1 VLRNLRPIARFNTAA
16 RSNFGRGGAE
26 VLFENDL
33 CHAGAFDRLLIA
45 AVFQSGRIVAGKRLA
60 HRGLDFSKNYWPLGI
75 LLFHDG
81 VEALLASLRCWCL
94 PHVLILSEWVVVW
107 LEPV

>member
-16 RSNFGRGGAE
+16 RWNFGRGGAE

-45 AVFQSGRIVAGKRLA
+45 AIFQSGRNVAGPRLA
-60 HRGLDFSKNYWPLGI
+60 DCGLDFTKYFWPLGI
-75 LLFHDG
+75 LLFRG
-81 VEALLASLRCWCL
+81 TALDVATRHCL
-94 PHVLILSEWVVVW
+94 LL
-107 LEPV
+107 

>member
-26 VLFENDL
+26 VLFKNDL

-45 AVFQSGRIVAGKRLA
+45 ANFQSGAMLRGK
-60 HRGLDFSKNYWPLGI
+60 G
-75 LLFHDG
+75 
-81 VEALLASLRCWCL
+81 
-94 PHVLILSEWVVVW
+94 
-107 LEPV
+107 